1 MKILILEDEPI
12 IAIDLEGIVL
22 GKVDAEIV
30 HAATV
35 ADAIQLLA
43 DGVDFAMLDV
53 SLGPSG
59 ETSLPL
65 AQLLL
70 RDNVPFCFIS
80 GSLDQLPPTFGAV
93 PRVSKP
99 FRSQEVEDL
108 VPAAA

>member
-22 GKVDAEIV
+22 GKVDAEIL

-35 ADAIQLLA
+35 AEAVSHVA
-43 DGVDFAMLDV
+43 EGVDFAMLDIA
-53 SLGPSG
+53 LGPRG
-59 ETSLPL
+59 ETSLPV

-70 RDNVPFCFIS
+70 RENVPFCFVS
-80 GSLDQLPPTFGAV
+80 GSLDQLPPHFGGI

-99 FRSQEVEDL
+99 FRPHEIENL
-108 VPAAA
+108 VPMAA